1 MDLVNKREKI
11 MKKKIL
17 LVDDNARFRSLI
29 EEIIEGD
36 DEGFSVSVSGD
47 GVSALE
53 SLEFKQ
59 FDILITD
66 INMPRMDGITLFH
79 KVRALYPQLPVVF
92 ISGFVQNSL
101 SDRLLSEGAFHVFN
115 KPFDLIL
122 FIGVIKHALESK
134 QPQSKIDQSE
144 VTVCRQ

>member
-1 MDLVNKREKI
+1 MNLVNKREKI

-53 SLEFKQ
+53 SLEIEQ

-66 INMPRMDGITLFH
+66 INMPRMDGIELFH
-79 KVRALYPQLPVVF
+79 KVKVLFPQLPVIF

-101 SDRLLSEGAFHVFN
+101 SEQLLNEGAFHVFK
-115 KPFDLIL
+115 KPFDLEL
-122 FIGVIKHALESK
+122 FESVIKHALK
-134 QPQSKIDQSE
+134 QTTSIKK
-144 VTVCRQ
+144 